1 MANTINTGIIN
12 DYSITPK
19 SLTEYTAMRGIMD
32 FTELGQFDQFETGYS
47 FLSVLQMPKFM
58 TVLGS
63 SSPKVEAMNTAFK
76 HMLEYEFRGFSG
88 LPNVIGDGYE
98 LTDGA
103 NSVGIIANVSRDTSV
118 SLTAN
123 YFERRGGLITKYT
136 EYYLTGI
143 KDPMSKARTYH
154 GLIANNLLQPS
165 LENEVFTM
173 LYYVTDNT
181 YLRIEK
187 AFLLCD
193 VQLSTADMSIY
204 DSNKGDISNRE
215 LSIEFRCFP
224 VTGLE
229 VDKAAKS
236 MLNQITG
243 VSVGTP
249 DTAGNVT
256 YGVTA
261 TSGVAALDSS
271 DYKYGIMNSDYT
283 SHIPELTDLTT
294 TV

>member
-63 SSPKVEAMNTAFK
+63 SSPKVEAMNTAFQ

-229 VDKAAKS
+229 VAKAAKS

-249 DTAGNVT
+249 HTAGNVT